1 LSKYKLNID
10 GQNFD
15 VEIIS
20 EKNNSYEVMVNG
32 ELIEVLKG
40 SSTSSTTKEPLVP
53 KVSPTKNENVIK
65 KLDTN
70 QNIDINDE
78 SSNAINNGDS
88 IKALM
93 PGKVLKVL
101 VATGDKI
108 ELGAPLLVIESM
120 KMENVISSNIKGQ
133 VKKIHVKIDD
143 NVQYDQ
149 PLVDIN

>member
-1 LSKYKLNID
+1 MSKYKLNID

-78 SSNAINNGDS
+78 SSNAKNNGDS